1 MLTSEALSRARISL
15 SDVSN
20 DNNASGQVSRVKTEP
35 TEAVGEVFNQIEQT
49 VEKTFEENS
58 KSFQYRNEEKQLPG
72 GTLFP
77 YNSQEHIDTLASG
90 NTNSITPSNTQ
101 FDSSG
106 TFIKANSMVSSN
118 RNSASTA
125 TTTDYLNQ
133 RARPSSSDQ
142 RATKELY
149 QTLNSIIADQIGMT
163 YSNHTSA
170 DTNEYDH
177 QSDKVSLN
185 TKPQLTVTDH
195 DAKIHHQFGSKISP
209 ESVTVNSSNAVTN
222 SCAGS
227 STEIL
232 SAGSAGLAG
241 FYSYDSIF
249 DCNSEYYKKQYHKS
263 KKSNNFA
270 ETLSNPS
277 SKQHGHSTG
286 DEHDILGNLIRE
298 TPQSLSAAT
307 IAETVSRKSRKQLK
321 HRGSCTNDKY
331 DTTKLMVETPQ
342 YSSATSAKS
351 GRRKY
356 KRLQKGSHYSSSE
369 EHDVRRDSNSEAHAF
384 SATSES
390 VNYLIPIKQREHSTS
405 DEFDKNG
412 ELITET
418 SQTLSA
424 TTAASGSRRSVE
436 LDKGHLTSDESH
448 KETAEI
454 SRSPDVA
461 TESQSY
467 QSRYLHRVSTTDELI
482 KRRFVASTLSDEE
495 RQDETMNSPRDTN
508 GYSAESS
515 MYLSTLPHI
524 SYSTSNEFENQ
535 EKSSDSLDCQSSKR
549 PANKSSLQ
557 ETASSTL
564 LKEKFSVERL
574 RQITSKST
582 ADTTSICNL
591 SSDERLSARSIPTNE
606 SDFTFQ
612 KSVRLQKLTRSR
624 HQYTDENLSRHDVSS
639 ESLSERTGHF
649 DNIDYTYQQSEDL
662 SERSYLSKK
671 SGNFFQQ
678 CAMLKMGTTPVRNL
692 SSPDSLSDRSLESN
706 GSDYTVQNS
715 AKLGGKS
722 IRSREASSTESL
734 SSHTGK
740 LRMRLTPIRDISSA
754 DSLSERSVE
763 TDNSDYTVQNSAK
776 LGGQSSRSREAS
788 STESLS
794 SHTGKL
800 RMRLTPIRDISSAD
814 SLSERS
820 VETDNS
826 DYTVQ
831 NSAKLG
837 GQSSRS
843 REASSTESLSS
854 HTGKLRMRLTPIR
867 DISSADSL
875 SERSVETDN
884 SDYTVQNSAKLGG
897 QSIRSREASSTE
909 SLSSHTGK
917 LRMRLTPIRDISS
930 ADSLSERSVETD
942 NSDYTVQKS
951 AKLGG
956 QSSRSREASST
967 ESLSSHTGKLRM
979 RLTPIRDISSADS
992 LSERSVE
999 TDNSDYTVQNSAKL
1013 GGQSSRSREASS
1025 TESLSSHTGK
1035 LRMRLTPIRDI
1046 SSADSL
1052 SERSVETDNSDYTV
1066 QKSERLERKS
1076 AKSRK
1081 TSSAESLSQHSRK
1094 QKGDITP
1101 IQSLSSA
1108 ESLSRQSRRLRRP
1121 PIPIQNQS
1129 SSESLSGRSAKTDGS
1144 DYTIQ
1149 KSVRLARQSS
1159 GSQYT
1164 SSAKSFSQRSGKLKV
1179 RSTPIRNLSSA
1190 ESLSEHSIESYRS
1203 DNTSLQ
1209 SLVFQ

>member
-1 MLTSEALSRARISL
+1 MLTSEALSKARISI
-15 SDVSN
+15 SDVCN
-20 DNNASGQVSRVKTEP
+20 DNNELVSRVKT
-35 TEAVGEVFNQIEQT
+35 
-49 VEKTFEENS
+49 
-58 KSFQYRNEEKQLPG
+58 
-72 GTLFP
+72 
-77 YNSQEHIDTLASG
+77 
-90 NTNSITPSNTQ
+90 
-101 FDSSG
+101 
-106 TFIKANSMVSSN
+106 
-118 RNSASTA
+118 
-125 TTTDYLNQ
+125 
-133 RARPSSSDQ
+133 
-142 RATKELY
+142 
-149 QTLNSIIADQIGMT
+149 
-163 YSNHTSA
+163 
-170 DTNEYDH
+170 
-177 QSDKVSLN
+177 
-185 TKPQLTVTDH
+185 
-195 DAKIHHQFGSKISP
+195 
-209 ESVTVNSSNAVTN
+209 
-222 SCAGS
+222 
-227 STEIL
+227 
-232 SAGSAGLAG
+232 
-241 FYSYDSIF
+241 
-249 DCNSEYYKKQYHKS
+249 
-263 KKSNNFA
+263 
-270 ETLSNPS
+270 
-277 SKQHGHSTG
+277 
-286 DEHDILGNLIRE
+286 
-298 TPQSLSAAT
+298 AA
-307 IAETVSRKSRKQLK
+307 I
-321 HRGSCTNDKY
+321 
-331 DTTKLMVETPQ
+331 
-342 YSSATSAKS
+342 
-351 GRRKY
+351 
-356 KRLQKGSHYSSSE
+356 
-369 EHDVRRDSNSEAHAF
+369 
-384 SATSES
+384 
-390 VNYLIPIKQREHSTS
+390 
-405 DEFDKNG
+405 
-412 ELITET
+412 
-418 SQTLSA
+418 
-424 TTAASGSRRSVE
+424 GSRRSIE

-467 QSRYLHRVSTTDELI
+467 RSRYLHRVSTTDELI
-482 KRRFVASTLSDEE
+482 KRRFVASTFSDEE
-495 RQDETMNSPRDTN
+495 REDETMNSPRDTN

-639 ESLSERTGHF
+639 ESLSERTGYF
-649 DNIDYTYQQSEDL
+649 NNIGYTYQRSEDL
-662 SERSYLSKK
+662 SERSDLSKK

-706 GSDYTVQNS
+706 GSDYTIQNS

-722 IRSREASSTESL
+722 SRFREASSTESL

-740 LRMRLTPIRDISSA
+740 LRMRLTPIRDISS
-754 DSLSERSVE
+754 
-763 TDNSDYTVQNSAK
+763 
-776 LGGQSSRSREAS
+776 
-788 STESLS
+788 
-794 SHTGKL
+794 
-800 RMRLTPIRDISSAD
+800 P
-814 SLSERS
+814 
-820 VETDNS
+820 
-826 DYTVQ
+826 
-831 NSAKLG
+831 
-837 GQSSRS
+837 
-843 REASSTESLSS
+843 
-854 HTGKLRMRLTPIR
+854 
-867 DISSADSL
+867 
-875 SERSVETDN
+875 
-884 SDYTVQNSAKLGG
+884 
-897 QSIRSREASSTE
+897 
-909 SLSSHTGK
+909 
-917 LRMRLTPIRDISS
+917 
-930 ADSLSERSVETD
+930 DSLSERSVETD

-956 QSSRSREASST
+956 KSSRSREVSST

-979 RLTPIRDISSADS
+979 RSTPIRNISSA
-992 LSERSVE
+992 
-999 TDNSDYTVQNSAKL
+999 N
-1013 GGQSSRSREASS
+1013 
-1025 TESLSSHTGK
+1025 
-1035 LRMRLTPIRDI
+1035 
-1046 SSADSL
+1046 SL

-1108 ESLSRQSRRLRRP
+1108 DSLSRQSRRLRRP
-1121 PIPIQNQS
+1121 PIPIQSQS
-1129 SSESLSGRSAKTDGS
+1129 SFESLSGRSAKTDDS

-1190 ESLSEHSIESYRS
+1190 ESLSENSIESYRS